1 MTDEIKKIRPDFT
14 GYSETTDEKLTFF
27 GVLNRFYIYD
37 IEGTKSRVGGIS
49 RNWNAESTRKANKNN
64 YEKVIF
70 PRIPNIPLE
79 EMTKDDFDE
88 IIQSI
93 IRAGGRGGRAYS
105 APRIQAFKRLLKGVT
120 EEAAKQGICED
131 VLFGS
136 SYAIPESE
144 PHTKSLEKELVRLR
158 KSFTV
163 KEEFLIS
170 QHVLRDAAQSG
181 QQIGLA
187 LMFCMGLR
195 NEEACGLDFGD
206 IKPMQYHPKCSCLW
220 VYKSTK
226 RGTNQLQAS
235 GKTRNMARLLPI
247 PGVLLELLEERR
259 RLIQEK
265 VDAGQIILPKN
276 ATIDQLPIVC
286 SDFDYLERCNSKQL
300 TAAGRQILKA
310 VKIAE
315 NELAY
320 IDIELEENRLA
331 EDGVYEK
338 DPTVYLCRRNLGT
351 HLYIMGLT
359 EAEIQYIMGHD
370 IEDPYESRN
379 DFTNEDKLYQIKR
392 KMELRPLVNTMEPP
406 AVTELKAGGGA
417 SVSFQNCSSQETHIV
432 SDGPIHLKLQ
442 AVARLPQNDI
452 HIDAAYQ
459 NSTLQF
465 GELSSLA
472 GPATPDSRTVNIT
485 RDYHYVYKSTLSK
498 IKASG
503 RGSSASDLEDDD

>member
-1 MTDEIKKIRPDFT
+1 MTDEAKKIRPDFT
-14 GYSETTDEKLTFF
+14 DCHDTKDEKLTFF
-27 GVLNRFYIYD
+27 GVLNRFYLYD
-37 IEGTKSRVGGIS
+37 TKSGLGGIS
-49 RNWNAESTRKANKNN
+49 RNWKAESTRKANKNN
-64 YEKVIF
+64 YENVIF
-70 PRIPNIPLE
+70 PRIPEKPLE
-79 EMTKDDFDE
+79 EMTKEDFDE
-88 IIQSI
+88 IVQDIIQT
-93 IRAGGRGGRAYS
+93 GGRGGRAYS
-105 APRIQAFKRLLKGVT
+105 APRIQDFKRLLKGVT
-120 EEAAKQGICED
+120 EEAAKQGVCED

-144 PHTKSLEKELVRLR
+144 TRARSLEKELVRLR

-170 QHVLRDAAQSG
+170 QSVLRDPAQSG
-181 QQIGLA
+181 QQMGLA
-187 LMFCMGLR
+187 LMFCMGIR

-206 IKPMQYHPKCSCLW
+206 IKPMQYHPQCSCLW

-226 RGTNQLQAS
+226 RGSNQLQAS

-247 PGVLLELLEERR
+247 PGVLLKLLEERR
-259 RLIQEK
+259 SLLQEK
-265 VDAGQIILPKN
+265 VDAGQLVLPEDT
-276 ATIDQLPIVC
+276 TIEQLPIVC

-300 TAAGRQILKA
+300 TAAGRQMLKA
-310 VKIAE
+310 VKVAE
-315 NELAY
+315 DELAY

-370 IEDPYESRN
+370 IEDPYENRN

-392 KMELRPLVNTMEPP
+392 IMELRPLVNTMGPP
-406 AVTELKAGGGA
+406 AVIELKADGAA

-442 AVARLPQNDI
+442 AVARVPQNDI
-452 HIDAAYQ
+452 HIDVSYK
-459 NSTLQF
+459 NSALQS
-465 GELSSLA
+465 GELCSLT
-472 GPATPDSRTVNIT
+472 GPAAPINRTVNIT
-485 RDYHYVYKSTLSK
+485 QEYHRVYKSTLNK
-498 IKASG
+498 IKTAEKD
-503 RGSSASDLEDDD
+503 RPASDLEEVDS

>member
-1 MTDEIKKIRPDFT
+1 MTRLSK
-14 GYSETTDEKLTFF
+14 
-27 GVLNRFYIYD
+27 VLFVPEAVAD
-37 IEGTKSRVGGIS
+37 V
-49 RNWNAESTRKANKNN
+49 
-64 YEKVIF
+64 
-70 PRIPNIPLE
+70 RIP
-79 EMTKDDFDE
+79 
-88 IIQSI
+88 Q
-93 IRAGGRGGRAYS
+93 
-105 APRIQAFKRLLKGVT
+105 PRIQAFKRLLKGVT

-181 QQIGLA
+181 QHMGFA
-187 LMFCMGLR
+187 LMFCLGLR

-310 VKIAE
+310 VKLRKTSWRTSTSNWRKIGWQKMVSMKRIPPCICADE
-315 NELAY
+315 TSERICILGF
-320 IDIELEENRLA
+320 DR
-331 EDGVYEK
+331 GG
-338 DPTVYLCRRNLGT
+338 DPIC
-351 HLYIMGLT
+351 H
-359 EAEIQYIMGHD
+359 
-370 IEDPYESRN
+370 
-379 DFTNEDKLYQIKR
+379 
-392 KMELRPLVNTMEPP
+392 
-406 AVTELKAGGGA
+406 GA
-417 SVSFQNCSSQETHIV
+417 
-432 SDGPIHLKLQ
+432 
-442 AVARLPQNDI
+442 
-452 HIDAAYQ
+452 
-459 NSTLQF
+459 
-465 GELSSLA
+465 
-472 GPATPDSRTVNIT
+472 
-485 RDYHYVYKSTLSK
+485 
-498 IKASG
+498 
-503 RGSSASDLEDDD
+503 

>member
-163 KEEFLIS
+163 KEEFLI
-170 QHVLRDAAQSG
+170 
-181 QQIGLA
+181 LA
-187 LMFCMGLR
+187 L
-195 NEEACGLDFGD
+195 
-206 IKPMQYHPKCSCLW
+206 W
-220 VYKSTK
+220 
-226 RGTNQLQAS
+226 
-235 GKTRNMARLLPI
+235 
-247 PGVLLELLEERR
+247 
-259 RLIQEK
+259 
-265 VDAGQIILPKN
+265 
-276 ATIDQLPIVC
+276 
-286 SDFDYLERCNSKQL
+286 
-300 TAAGRQILKA
+300 
-310 VKIAE
+310 
-315 NELAY
+315 
-320 IDIELEENRLA
+320 
-331 EDGVYEK
+331 
-338 DPTVYLCRRNLGT
+338 
-351 HLYIMGLT
+351 
-359 EAEIQYIMGHD
+359 
-370 IEDPYESRN
+370 
-379 DFTNEDKLYQIKR
+379 
-392 KMELRPLVNTMEPP
+392 
-406 AVTELKAGGGA
+406 
-417 SVSFQNCSSQETHIV
+417 
-432 SDGPIHLKLQ
+432 
-442 AVARLPQNDI
+442 
-452 HIDAAYQ
+452 
-459 NSTLQF
+459 
-465 GELSSLA
+465 
-472 GPATPDSRTVNIT
+472 
-485 RDYHYVYKSTLSK
+485 
-498 IKASG
+498 
-503 RGSSASDLEDDD
+503 

>member
-1 MTDEIKKIRPDFT
+1 
-14 GYSETTDEKLTFF
+14 
-27 GVLNRFYIYD
+27 
-37 IEGTKSRVGGIS
+37 
-49 RNWNAESTRKANKNN
+49 
-64 YEKVIF
+64 
-70 PRIPNIPLE
+70 
-79 EMTKDDFDE
+79 
-88 IIQSI
+88 
-93 IRAGGRGGRAYS
+93 
-105 APRIQAFKRLLKGVT
+105 
-120 EEAAKQGICED
+120 
-131 VLFGS
+131 
-136 SYAIPESE
+136 
-144 PHTKSLEKELVRLR
+144 
-158 KSFTV
+158 
-163 KEEFLIS
+163 
-170 QHVLRDAAQSG
+170 
-181 QQIGLA
+181 
-187 LMFCMGLR
+187 MFCLGLR

-359 EAEIQYIMGHD
+359 EAEIQYVMGHD
-370 IEDPYESRN
+370 IEDPYENRN

-392 KMELRPLVNTMEPP
+392 KMELRPIVNTMELPD
-406 AVTELKAGGGA
+406 VMELKAGETA
-417 SVSFQNCSSQETHIV
+417 SASFQNCSYQKVHIV
-432 SDGPIHLKLQ
+432 SNGSVHLKLQ
-442 AVARLPQNDI
+442 AVAQVPQNDI
-452 HIDAAYQ
+452 QIDVMYQ
-459 NSTLQF
+459 NSTLEF
-465 GELSSLA
+465 GKLCSLA
-472 GPATPDSRTVNIT
+472 GPATPDSRTVNIA
-485 RDYHYVYKSTLSK
+485 RDYHRVYKSTLSK
-498 IKASG
+498 IKTSG
-503 RGSSASDLEDDD
+503 RVGSVTDSEDD

>member
-1 MTDEIKKIRPDFT
+1 MTDEAKKIRPDFT
-14 GYSETTDEKLTFF
+14 GCHDTKDEKLTFF
-27 GVLNRFYIYD
+27 GVLNRFYLYD
-37 IEGTKSRVGGIS
+37 TKSGLGGIS
-49 RNWNAESTRKANKNN
+49 RNWKAESTRKANKNN
-64 YEKVIF
+64 YENVIF
-70 PRIPNIPLE
+70 PRIPEIPLE
-79 EMTKDDFDE
+79 EMTKEDFDE
-88 IIQSI
+88 IIQNI
-93 IRAGGRGGRAYS
+93 IQTGGRSGRAYS
-105 APRIQAFKRLLKGVT
+105 ASRLQDFKRLLKGVT

-144 PHTKSLEKELVRLR
+144 TRAKSLEKELVRLR

-170 QHVLRDAAQSG
+170 QSVLRDPAQSG
-181 QQIGLA
+181 QHMGLA

-195 NEEACGLDFGD
+195 NEEACGLNFGD
-206 IKPMQYHPKCSCLW
+206 IKPMQYHPECSCLW

-226 RGTNQLQAS
+226 HGSNQLQAS

-247 PGVLLELLEERR
+247 PGVLLEMLKERR
-259 RLIQEK
+259 SLLQEK
-265 VDAGQIILPKN
+265 ADAGQLALPEGT
-276 ATIDQLPIVC
+276 TIDQLPIVC

-300 TAAGRQILKA
+300 TAAGRQMLKA
-310 VKIAE
+310 VNVAE
-315 NELAY
+315 DELAY

-331 EDGVYEK
+331 EDGIHEK

-370 IEDPYESRN
+370 IEDPYENRN

-392 KMELRPLVNTMEPP
+392 KMELRPFVNRMEPP
-406 AVTELKAGGGA
+406 AVMEMKAGGTSSA
-417 SVSFQNCSSQETHIV
+417 SFQNCSSQVTHIV
-432 SDGPIHLKLQ
+432 SDSPVRLKLQ
-442 AVARLPQNDI
+442 AVALVPQNDI
-452 HIDAAYQ
+452 HIDVAYQ

-472 GPATPDSRTVNIT
+472 GPATPTSRTVNIT
-485 RDYHYVYKSTLSK
+485 QDYHHVYKSTLNK
-498 IKASG
+498 IKTAGKDRSE
-503 RGSSASDLEDDD
+503 SDMEEVD